1 MPIAKRN
8 PGSTDKDSFEMELP
22 EVIHVSEKSITQRGR
37 PRTRDAAG
45 AKKRHGW
52 YSDAKKLEV
61 ACAYAV
67 SGNSRRVSELT
78 KIPEGTIRAWKQ
90 TVWWHEIQSR
100 IHQEQNEELDVKLTK
115 LVDKAVD
122 QINDRLESGDFVY
135 NAKEDKLVRK
145 PVNAKDIAIV
155 TAITLDKR
163 QLLRGEPTQRVEKI
177 SENEKLTRLAEQF
190 KKFALAKEIDN
201 DAERI
206 EQELAQ
212 GDNDDATQ
220 IGEVEESNLN
230 EHQDGN
236 GSWETSE
243 AGDSHSD
250 EQSWDEQEY
259 EEETQEDDEEG
270 ITINQLFSE

>member
-1 MPIAKRN
+1 MPLAKPN
-8 PGSTDKDSFEMELP
+8 PGSTDPNSFSLELP
-22 EVIHVSEKSITQRGR
+22 EVIKVSEKSITKGGR

-122 QINDRLESGDFVY
+122 QINDRLESGDYVY

-206 EQELAQ
+206 EV
-212 GDNDDATQ
+212 DNATQ
-220 IGEVEESNLN
+220 IGEIKESNFS

-236 GSWETSE
+236 EGWEASETSNS
-243 AGDSHSD
+243 DSD
-250 EQSWDEQEY
+250 EQGWDEQEY